1 MGDDASD
8 FVRLH
13 ITPLDAELLKVVIPA
28 SALPS
33 ARNISYH
40 TIETFPERR
49 YGFVD
54 LPAADAEKLRRK
66 LNGTILKGSKMRVEK
81 ARPET
86 RLEPTGPEDAAVEL
100 KRKKLKDDKDKSK
113 KRKREPDVLEGVAL
127 HDRQVKRGWTEAPTA
142 TSKRK
147 SRKDKESK
155 DKDKAKEEKKEKKK
169 RPKSKYTEGEECLLK
184 TKLPANTIKNL
195 APGELE
201 QKKRSKKKGS
211 SSREVVIHEFE
222 KTTKFPSFL
231 KTSTTT
237 DRKKAAEFVEGK
249 GWVDEE
255 GNLVE
260 EVKEKEK
267 EKKKKLPQRP
277 KKAPPPKKAP
287 VESDDD
293 DSTSSSG
300 TSSEGTSSEDEEESE
315 VESDADAKTKSKKET
330 KKEAAAVPSLV
341 VTKAGADDK
350 DADNSD
356 TSSDDTSDSD
366 ESDNEEEEEEAKQQD
381 QPSNATNQA
390 TPPSSSKTPAS
401 KSTPQS
407 STKPLAIKIPPP
419 ETPTNTSSS
428 KVHPLEA
435 LYKRPKP
442 DGNNKD
448 KTNDPTSAPK
458 EAEPFSF
465 FGAADDDQ
473 DDEETP
479 EAAPANLAP
488 MTPFTQKDFE
498 WRNVRSAAP
507 TPDTAHPSRAQRF
520 WGTASPDED
529 VEMEDDVANALRE
542 DYTYPNEEED
552 EEEAQGGDEDDEA
565 DPAQQGR
572 RSATTDF
579 QKWFWENRRDLNRSW
594 MTRRK
599 TAAKEK
605 RHRENK
611 ARASKAV

>member
-1 MGDDASD
+1 MGDPGD

-13 ITPLDAELLKVVIPA
+13 ISPLDAELVKVVIPA
-28 SALPS
+28 SVLPA

-40 TIETFPERR
+40 TLETFPERR

-54 LPAADAEKLRRK
+54 LPEADAEKLRRK
-66 LNGTILKGSKMRVEK
+66 LNGTTLKGCKMRVEK

-86 RLEPTGPEDAAVEL
+86 RVEPTGAEDEVVEL
-100 KRKKLKDDKDKSK
+100 KRKKSKDDKDKSK

-127 HDRQVKRGWTEAPTA
+127 HDRQVKRGWTEAPT

-147 SRKDKESK
+147 NRKDKESK
-155 DKDKAKEEKKEKKK
+155 DKDKAKEREKKK

-184 TKLPANTIKNL
+184 TKLPPNTIKNL
-195 APGELE
+195 APEELE

-211 SSREVVIHEFE
+211 SSRQVVIHEFE

-237 DRKKAAEFVEGK
+237 DRKTATEFVDGK

-267 EKKKKLPQRP
+267 KKLPQRP
-277 KKAPPPKKAP
+277 KKAPPPKKAAA
-287 VESDDD
+287 ESDDD

-300 TSSEGTSSEDEEESE
+300 TSSEGTSSEDEEDSEEDSE
-315 VESDADAKTKSKKET
+315 VESKIASKQQVKKET
-330 KKEAAAVPSLV
+330 KKEAAEVPSLV
-341 VTKAGADDK
+341 VTKAEVEDK
-350 DADNSD
+350 EEDESD

-366 ESDNEEEEEEAKQQD
+366 ESDDEEGEDAKQEGQ
-381 QPSNATNQA
+381 SSSATAQA
-390 TPPSSSKTPAS
+390 TPPSSSKTPPS
-401 KSTPQS
+401 KSTPS
-407 STKPLAIKIPPP
+407 NTKPLAIKIPPP
-419 ETPTNTSSS
+419 ETPTSSS
-428 KVHPLEA
+428 TKVHPLEA

-442 DGNNKD
+442 DGNN
-448 KTNDPTSAPK
+448 TNNPTSAPK

-465 FGAADDDQ
+465 FGAADEDDLE
-473 DDEETP
+473 EETP
-479 EAAPANLAP
+479 EAAAAPANLAP
-488 MTPFTQKDFE
+488 MTPFTRQDFE

-520 WGTASPDED
+520 WGTESPDED

-542 DYTYPNEEED
+542 DYYPEENEEGEGQGED
-552 EEEAQGGDEDDEA
+552 DDDDDEGDAGPAQG
-565 DPAQQGR
+565 R
-572 RSATTDF
+572 HSATTDF

>member
-1 MGDDASD
+1 MGDASD

-13 ITPLDAELLKVVIPA
+13 ISPLDAELVKVVIPA
-28 SALPS
+28 AVLPS

-40 TIETFPERR
+40 TLETFPERR

-54 LPAADAEKLRRK
+54 LPAEDAEKLRRK
-66 LNGTILKGSKMRVEK
+66 LNGTTLKGCKMRVEK

-86 RLEPTGPEDAAVEL
+86 RIEPTGAEDAVVEL
-100 KRKKLKDDKDKSK
+100 KRKKAKDDKDKSK

-127 HDRQVKRGWTEAPTA
+127 HDRHVKRGWTEPPT
-142 TSKRK
+142 TNKRK
-147 SRKDKESK
+147 NRKDKEGK
-155 DKDKAKEEKKEKKK
+155 DKDKAKEKEKKK

-184 TKLPANTIKNL
+184 TKLPPNTIKNL
-195 APGELE
+195 APEELE
-201 QKKRSKKKGS
+201 HKKRSKKKGS
-211 SSREVVIHEFE
+211 SSRQVVIHEFE

-237 DRKKAAEFVEGK
+237 DRKPAAEFVEGK

-277 KKAPPPKKAP
+277 KKAPLPKKTP

-300 TSSEGTSSEDEEESE
+300 TSSEGTSSEDEDESE
-315 VESDADAKTKSKKET
+315 AESEADTKSPVKKETT
-330 KKEAAAVPSLV
+330 KKEAAEVPSEEQD
-341 VTKAGADDK
+341 TKQK
-350 DADNSD
+350 DQ
-356 TSSDDTSDSD
+356 SS
-366 ESDNEEEEEEAKQQD
+366 K
-381 QPSNATNQA
+381 ATDQA

-407 STKPLAIKIPPP
+407 TKPLAIKIPPP
-419 ETPTNTSSS
+419 ETPTNSNT

-442 DGNNKD
+442 DGNSSN
-448 KTNDPTSAPK
+448 NDPTSAPK

-465 FGAADDDQ
+465 FGAADDEDI
-473 DDEETP
+473 DEETP
-479 EAAPANLAP
+479 SGTTAASAPAANLAP
-488 MTPFTQKDFE
+488 MTPFTRQDFE

-520 WGTASPDED
+520 WGASPDDDED
-529 VEMEDDVANALRE
+529 AEMEDDGQE
-542 DYTYPNEEED
+542 
-552 EEEAQGGDEDDEA
+552 DEDDDDDDDEGEA
-565 DPAQQGR
+565 NPAQGR
-572 RSATTDF
+572 QSATTDF

>member
-1 MGDDASD
+1 M
-8 FVRLH
+8 
-13 ITPLDAELLKVVIPA
+13 IPA
-28 SALPS
+28 AVLPS

-40 TIETFPERR
+40 TLETFPERR

-54 LPAADAEKLRRK
+54 LPAEDAEKLRRK
-66 LNGTILKGSKMRVEK
+66 LNGTTLKGCKMRVEK

-86 RLEPTGPEDAAVEL
+86 RIEPTGAEDAVVEL
-100 KRKKLKDDKDKSK
+100 KRKKAKDDKDKSK

-127 HDRQVKRGWTEAPTA
+127 HDRHVKRGWTEPPT
-142 TSKRK
+142 TNKRK
-147 SRKDKESK
+147 NRKDKEGK
-155 DKDKAKEEKKEKKK
+155 DKDKAKEKEKKK

-184 TKLPANTIKNL
+184 TKLPPNTIKNL
-195 APGELE
+195 APEELE
-201 QKKRSKKKGS
+201 HKKRSKKKGS
-211 SSREVVIHEFE
+211 SSRQVVIHEFE

-237 DRKKAAEFVEGK
+237 DRKPAAEFVEGK

-277 KKAPPPKKAP
+277 KKAPLPKKTP

-300 TSSEGTSSEDEEESE
+300 TSSEGTSSEDEDESE
-315 VESDADAKTKSKKET
+315 AESEADTKSPVKKETT
-330 KKEAAAVPSLV
+330 KKEAAEVPSVV
-341 VTKAGADDK
+341 VTKAAAEDQKEEDD
-350 DADNSD
+350 SD

-366 ESDNEEEEEEAKQQD
+366 ESDDEEEEQDTKQKD
-381 QPSNATNQA
+381 QSSKATDQA

-407 STKPLAIKIPPP
+407 TKPLAIKIPPP
-419 ETPTNTSSS
+419 ETPTNSNT

-442 DGNNKD
+442 DGNSSN
-448 KTNDPTSAPK
+448 NDPTSAPK

-465 FGAADDDQ
+465 FGAADDEDI
-473 DDEETP
+473 DEETP
-479 EAAPANLAP
+479 SGTTAASAPAANLAP
-488 MTPFTQKDFE
+488 MTPFTRQDFE

-520 WGTASPDED
+520 WGASPDDDED
-529 VEMEDDVANALRE
+529 AEMEDDVANALRE
-542 DYTYPNEEED
+542 DYYPDDGEEN
-552 EEEAQGGDEDDEA
+552 QGQEDEDDDDDDDEGEA
-565 DPAQQGR
+565 NPAQGR
-572 RSATTDF
+572 QSATTDF

>member
-1 MGDDASD
+1 MGDDDASD

-13 ITPLDAELLKVVIPA
+13 ISPLDAELVKVVIPA
-28 SALPS
+28 SVLPS

-40 TIETFPERR
+40 TLETFPERR

-66 LNGTILKGSKMRVEK
+66 LNGTTLKGCKMRVEK

-86 RLEPTGPEDAAVEL
+86 RLEPTGPEDGALEA
-100 KRKKLKDDKDKSK
+100 KKKKLKDDKDKSK

-142 TSKRK
+142 NKRK
-147 SRKDKESK
+147 DRKNKESK
-155 DKDKAKEEKKEKKK
+155 DKDKGKEKEKEKKK

-184 TKLPANTIKNL
+184 TKLPPNTTKNL
-195 APGELE
+195 TPEELE
-201 QKKRSKKKGS
+201 QKKRSSKKKGS
-211 SSREVVIHEFE
+211 SSRQVVIHEFE
-222 KTTKFPSFL
+222 KTTTFPSFL

-237 DRKKAAEFVEGK
+237 DQKKAAEFVEGK

-260 EVKEKEK
+260 EVKEKK
-267 EKKKKLPQRP
+267 EKTKLPRRP
-277 KKAPPPKKAP
+277 KKAPPPKKVP
-287 VESDDD
+287 EESDDD

-315 VESDADAKTKSKKET
+315 AESEADAKQEAKKET
-330 KKEAAAVPSLV
+330 KKEAAQIPSLDEDAKREDQSSKA
-341 VTKAGADDK
+341 TKA
-350 DADNSD
+350 
-356 TSSDDTSDSD
+356 
-366 ESDNEEEEEEAKQQD
+366 
-381 QPSNATNQA
+381 A
-390 TPPSSSKTPAS
+390 TPTPSSKTPAS
-401 KSTPQS
+401 KSTPTN
-407 STKPLAIKIPPP
+407 TKPLAIKIPPP
-419 ETPTNTSSS
+419 ETPTNGS

-442 DGNNKD
+442 DGNN
-448 KTNDPTSAPK
+448 PTSAPK

-465 FGAADDDQ
+465 FAAADEDDI
-473 DDEETP
+473 DETP
-479 EAAPANLAP
+479 EATAPPASLAP
-488 MTPFTQKDFE
+488 MTPFTRQDFE

-507 TPDTAHPSRAQRF
+507 TPDTAHPSRAHRF
-520 WGTASPDED
+520 WASPDKEDD
-529 VEMEDDVANALRE
+529 VEMEDDGEGGE
-542 DYTYPNEEED
+542 DGDDDGP
-552 EEEAQGGDEDDEA
+552 AQG
-565 DPAQQGR
+565 R
-572 RSATTDF
+572 HSATTDF

-599 TAAKEK
+599 TAAKER